1 MGEKLKTIKDLMEM
15 KNQKTPVFENAY
27 NYLLETMRNNLISKV
42 DGERRNEILLSD
54 YDKNAQ
60 AHLRKLI

>member
-1 MGEKLKTIKDLMEM
+1 MIMHYIIEIQKGKIMGEKLKTIKDLMGM

-42 DGERRNEILLSD
+42 DGERRIMFC
-54 YDKNAQ
+54 K
-60 AHLRKLI
+60 